1 MNAKRA
7 SQNEHRA
14 GEPDPLD
21 APPGDDRKLELSI
34 VVPCYNEELV
44 LMELVRRVEAVGQA
58 TCGSS
63 FELILVDDGSTDGTC
78 RMIEE
83 FAQIH
88 HFVRGV
94 VLSRNHGHQRA
105 LSAGLLYAR
114 GQRVLVID
122 ADLQD
127 PPELLPGMMA
137 RMDSGA
143 DVVFGQRRERA
154 GEKLSKKVT
163 AAAFY
168 RVMRRLTDVDIPV
181 DAGDFRL
188 MRRIV
193 VDHLNAMP
201 EDDRFIRGMVSW
213 LGFRQVPLSYDRS
226 ERYAGETKY
235 PLRKMIRLAI
245 DAITGFSI
253 VPLRLATL
261 LAALATAASIVTV
274 GYVLVQKLL
283 GNVVPGWSSV
293 MIAVLVVSSV
303 QLFAI
308 GILGEYLGRLYMQ
321 SKQRPKY
328 IVERLIS
335 GSAKRDT

>member
-1 MNAKRA
+1 
-7 SQNEHRA
+7 
-14 GEPDPLD
+14 
-21 APPGDDRKLELSI
+21 
-34 VVPCYNEELV
+34 
-44 LMELVRRVEAVGQA
+44 
-58 TCGSS
+58 
-63 FELILVDDGSTDGTC
+63 
-78 RMIEE
+78 MIEE